1 MQFSQKVIAVLVG
14 LSVFLL
20 GYLVIIILCNFLI
33 GGVK

>member
-1 MQFSQKVIAVLVG
+1 MYFSQKVFAVLVG

-20 GYLVIIILCNFLI
+20 GYLVIVILVNFVI

>member
-20 GYLVIIILCNFLI
+20 GYLVIVILCNFVM
-33 GGVK
+33 GGVR